1 MFQVLEQ
8 TLVVL
13 YLLWIY
19 TTNNL
24 KNCLQTFRLRKLY
37 GKFSERRLNIV
48 IQHEV
53 LYFVYGL
60 AFFTMGL
67 AISMQIIQPSQLKLA
82 KTLWLLAVFGF
93 THAVSEWGYLFVPI
107 QTAGQEEYLLIL
119 MMVHL
124 AFMALSFAFL
134 LAFGLAQYFDKKIYI
149 LIPAAIFFVWYVNF
163 IFFFDKHA
171 LSLWYV
177 KSEIWARY
185 LMGFPGAIL
194 SGLGLWR
201 RRQELK
207 VWGVRISHNLRNASI
222 TLLIYSVL
230 GGLIV
235 PAGDVFP
242 SQILNNETFLHLFHI
257 PVQVVRAVS
266 SMFLS
271 WYVLRILSVFRL
283 EYEKNIE
290 KIETLETLCTER
302 QRIANDIHD
311 GAIQALYGSGMLLD
325 RASELIDTD
334 PIRSKELI
342 TKVIERYNET
352 IKSLRRY
359 IHGLKSDD
367 YGQAAVEHRFHQL
380 LQEYR
385 EFPNITLEVSINIP
399 IWFIFIPNAVDHT
412 FFIMQEALANA
423 ARHSGGSII
432 SVEIYGD
439 ELLYRMTIKDNG
451 RGIGFLGKTITPTS
465 LVSGLHGHGIDS
477 MRQRSKQLNCKLEIT
492 TNDQGTQVMVEL
504 ERSGHKVEAL

>member
-1 MFQVLEQ
+1 
-8 TLVVL
+8 
-13 YLLWIY
+13 
-19 TTNNL
+19 
-24 KNCLQTFRLRKLY
+24 
-37 GKFSERRLNIV
+37 
-48 IQHEV
+48 
-53 LYFVYGL
+53 
-60 AFFTMGL
+60 
-67 AISMQIIQPSQLKLA
+67 MQIIQPSQLKLA

-107 QTAGQEEYLLIL
+107 QTAGREEYLLIL
-119 MMVHL
+119 LMVHL

-134 LAFGLAQYFDKKIYI
+134 LAFGLAQYFEKKIYI
-149 LIPAAIFFVWYVNF
+149 LIPAAIFVMWYVNF
-163 IFFFDKHA
+163 VFHFDKQA
-171 LSLWYV
+171 LNIWHV

-185 LMGFPGAIL
+185 LLGFPGAIL

-207 VWGVRISHNLRNASI
+207 VWGVKISHNLRNASI

-235 PAGDVFP
+235 PAGEVFP
-242 SQILNNETFLHLFHI
+242 SQILNNQNFLLLFHI
-257 PVQVVRAVS
+257 PVQVVRAAS

-290 KIETLETLCTER
+290 KIEKLETLCAER

-311 GAIQALYGSGMLLD
+311 GAIQSIYGSGMLLD
-325 RASELIDTD
+325 RASELIDSD
-334 PIRSKELI
+334 PVRSKELI
-342 TKVIERYNET
+342 TNVIERYNET

-367 YGQAAVEHRFHQL
+367 YGQAAVEQRFHQMFN
-380 LQEYR
+380 EYR
-385 EFPNITLEVSINIP
+385 EGFPNIKFEVSINIP
-399 IWFIFIPNAVDHT
+399 IWFIFIPKAVDHS

-439 ELLYRMTIKDNG
+439 ELLYRMTIQDNG
-451 RGIGFLGKTITPTS
+451 RGIGFKKKNSNQLS
-465 LVSGLHGHGIDS
+465 SVSMLHGHGTNS
-477 MRQRSKQLNCKLEIT
+477 MHQRSKQLNSTLEIT
-492 TNDQGTQVMVEL
+492 SNDQGTQVMVKL
-504 ERSGHKVEAL
+504 ERSGHDGETL

>member
-1 MFQVLEQ
+1 
-8 TLVVL
+8 
-13 YLLWIY
+13 
-19 TTNNL
+19 
-24 KNCLQTFRLRKLY
+24 
-37 GKFSERRLNIV
+37 
-48 IQHEV
+48 
-53 LYFVYGL
+53 
-60 AFFTMGL
+60 MGL
-67 AISMQIIQPSQLKLA
+67 AISMQIIQPSQLKLS

-171 LSLWYV
+171 LTLWYV

-185 LMGFPGAIL
+185 LLGFPGAIL

-207 VWGVRISHNLRNASI
+207 VWGIKISHYLRSASI

-242 SQILNNETFLHLFHI
+242 SRIFNNETFLDLFHI

-266 SMFLS
+266 SIFLS
-271 WYVLRILSVFRL
+271 WYVLRILSVFHL

-290 KIETLETLCTER
+290 KFEKLETLCTER

-325 RASELIDTD
+325 RASELIDQD
-334 PIRSKELI
+334 PVRSKELI

-367 YGQAAVEHRFHQL
+367 YGQAAVEHRFNQL
-380 LQEYR
+380 LIEYH
-385 EFPNITLEVSINIP
+385 EGFPNIKFEVSINIP
-399 IWFIFIPNAVDHT
+399 IWFIFIPDAVDHT
-412 FFIMQEALANA
+412 YFIMQEALANA
-423 ARHSGGSII
+423 IRHSGGSII
-432 SVEIYGD
+432 SVEICGD
-439 ELLYRMTIKDNG
+439 EHLYRMTIKDNG
-451 RGIGFLGKTITPTS
+451 RGIGFEKRNSNQLS
-465 LVSGLHGHGIDS
+465 SVSELHGHGINS
-477 MRQRSKQLNCKLEIT
+477 MHQRSKLLNSKLEIT
-492 TNDQGTQVMVEL
+492 TNDQGTQVMIQL
-504 ERSGHKVEAL
+504 ERSGHNVKKI

>member
-1 MFQVLEQ
+1 
-8 TLVVL
+8 
-13 YLLWIY
+13 
-19 TTNNL
+19 
-24 KNCLQTFRLRKLY
+24 
-37 GKFSERRLNIV
+37 
-48 IQHEV
+48 
-53 LYFVYGL
+53 
-60 AFFTMGL
+60 MGL

-107 QTAGQEEYLLIL
+107 QSAGREEYLLIL
-119 MMVHL
+119 LMVHL

-134 LAFGLAQYFDKKIYI
+134 LAFGLAQYYEKKIYI
-149 LIPAAIFFVWYVNF
+149 LVPAAIFVVWYANF
-163 IFFFDKHA
+163 IFYFDKQA
-171 LSLWYV
+171 LDIWYV

-185 LMGFPGAIL
+185 LLGFPGAIL

-207 VWGVRISHNLRNASI
+207 VWGVKISENLRNASI

-242 SQILNNETFLHLFHI
+242 SRILNNQNFLLLFHI
-257 PVQVVRAVS
+257 PVQVVSAAS

-290 KIETLETLCTER
+290 KIEKLETLCTER

-311 GAIQALYGSGMLLD
+311 GAIQAIYGSGMLLD
-325 RASELIDTD
+325 RVSELIDHD
-334 PIRSKELI
+334 PVRSKELI

-367 YGQAAVEHRFHQL
+367 YGQAAIEQRFHHMFN
-380 LQEYR
+380 EYR
-385 EFPNITLEVSINIP
+385 EGFPNIKFEVSINIP
-399 IWFIFIPNAVDHT
+399 IWFIFIANAVDHT

-423 ARHSGGSII
+423 ARHSGGSSI

-451 RGIGFLGKTITPTS
+451 RGIGFERKNINQLFSG
-465 LVSGLHGHGIDS
+465 SGLHGHGIDS
-477 MRQRSKQLNCKLEIT
+477 IHQRSKQLNSKLEIIS
-492 TNDQGTQVMVEL
+492 NDQGTQVMVQL
-504 ERSGHKVEAL
+504 ERSGHNVEKL

>member
-1 MFQVLEQ
+1 M
-8 TLVVL
+8 
-13 YLLWIY
+13 
-19 TTNNL
+19 
-24 KNCLQTFRLRKLY
+24 
-37 GKFSERRLNIV
+37 V

-67 AISMQIIQPSQLKLA
+67 AISIQIIQPSQLKLA
-82 KTLWLLAVFGF
+82 KTLWLLAAFGF

-107 QTAGQEEYLLIL
+107 QTAGREEYLLIL

-149 LIPAAIFFVWYVNF
+149 LIPAAIFVVWYISF
-163 IFFFDKHA
+163 IYFFDKQA
-171 LSLWYV
+171 LAIWYV

-185 LMGFPGAIL
+185 LLGFPGAVL

-207 VWGVRISHNLRNASI
+207 VWGAKISHNLRNASI
-222 TLLIYSVL
+222 TLLIYSIL

-242 SQILNNETFLHLFHI
+242 SQILNNQNFLHLFHL

-266 SMFLS
+266 SILLS

-290 KIETLETLCTER
+290 KIEKLETLCTER

-311 GAIQALYGSGMLLD
+311 GAIQAIYGSGLLLD
-325 RASELIDTD
+325 RASELIDKD
-334 PIRSKELI
+334 PDRSKELI
-342 TKVIERYNET
+342 TNVIERYNET

-359 IHGLKSDD
+359 IHGLKSAD
-367 YGQAAVEHRFHQL
+367 YGQAAVEQRFHQMFD
-380 LQEYR
+380 EYR
-385 EFPNITLEVSINIP
+385 QAFPSITFEVSINIP
-399 IWFIFIPNAVDHT
+399 IWFIFIPKAVDHT

-423 ARHSGGSII
+423 ARHSGASSI
-432 SVEIYGD
+432 SVEIFGD
-439 ELLYRMTIKDNG
+439 EQLYRMSIQDNG
-451 RGIGFLGKTITPTS
+451 RGIGMETKNINQLPS
-465 LVSGLHGHGIDS
+465 VSGLHGHGMDS
-477 MRQRSKQLNCKLEIT
+477 MHQRSKQLKSKLEIT
-492 TNDQGTQVMVEL
+492 TNDQGTRVLVQL
-504 ERSGHKVEAL
+504 ERSGHNVETL

>member
-1 MFQVLEQ
+1 MNV
-8 TLVVL
+8 
-13 YLLWIY
+13 
-19 TTNNL
+19 
-24 KNCLQTFRLRKLY
+24 
-37 GKFSERRLNIV
+37 V

-107 QTAGQEEYLLIL
+107 QTAGREEYLLVL

-134 LAFGLAQYFDKKIYI
+134 LAFGLAQYFEKKIYI
-149 LIPAAIFFVWYVNF
+149 LIPTAIFVVWYLNF
-163 IFFFDKHA
+163 IFYFDKQA
-171 LSLWYV
+171 LDIWYV

-185 LMGFPGAIL
+185 LLGFPGAIL

-201 RRQELK
+201 RKHELK
-207 VWGVRISHNLRNASI
+207 VWGVKISHNLRNASI

-242 SQILNNETFLHLFHI
+242 SRILNNENFLLLFHI

-266 SMFLS
+266 SILLS

-290 KIETLETLCTER
+290 KIEKLETLCTER

-311 GAIQALYGSGMLLD
+311 GAIQAIYGSGMLLD
-325 RASELIDTD
+325 RASELIDND
-334 PIRSKELI
+334 PARSKELI
-342 TKVIERYNET
+342 TKVIDRYNET

-367 YGQAAVEHRFHQL
+367 YGKTAVEQRFHL
-380 LQEYR
+380 MFNEYR
-385 EFPNITLEVSINIP
+385 EGFPNIYFEASINIP
-399 IWFIFIPNAVDHT
+399 IWFIFIPKAVDHT

-423 ARHSGGSII
+423 ARHSTCSNI
-432 SVEIYGD
+432 SVVIYGD

-451 RGIGFLGKTITPTS
+451 KGIGFEKEKSNQLS
-465 LVSGLHGHGIDS
+465 SVSGLHGHGINS
-477 MRQRSKQLNCKLEIT
+477 MHQRSKQLNSKLKISS
-492 TNDQGTQVMVEL
+492 NDQGTQVMVQL
-504 ERSGHKVEAL
+504 ERSGQNVETI

>member
-1 MFQVLEQ
+1 
-8 TLVVL
+8 
-13 YLLWIY
+13 
-19 TTNNL
+19 
-24 KNCLQTFRLRKLY
+24 
-37 GKFSERRLNIV
+37 
-48 IQHEV
+48 
-53 LYFVYGL
+53 
-60 AFFTMGL
+60 MGL
-67 AISMQIIQPSQLKLA
+67 AISMQIIQPSQLKLS

-107 QTAGQEEYLLIL
+107 QTAGRKEYQLIL

-149 LIPAAIFFVWYVNF
+149 LIPAAIFVVWYINF
-163 IFFFDKHA
+163 IFYFDKQA
-171 LSLWYV
+171 LNIWYV

-185 LMGFPGAIL
+185 LLGFPGAIL
-194 SGLGLWR
+194 AGLGLWR

-207 VWGVRISHNLRNASI
+207 VWGVKISHNLRNASV

-242 SQILNNETFLHLFHI
+242 SQILNNENFLLLFHI

-290 KIETLETLCTER
+290 KIEKLETLCAER

-311 GAIQALYGSGMLLD
+311 GAIQAIYGSGMLLD
-325 RASELIDTD
+325 RASELIDHD
-334 PIRSKELI
+334 PVRSKELI

-367 YGQAAVEHRFHQL
+367 YGQAAVEHRFHQMFN
-380 LQEYR
+380 EYR
-385 EFPNITLEVSINIP
+385 EGFPNLKFEVSINIP
-399 IWFIFIPNAVDHT
+399 IWFIFIPHAVDHT

-423 ARHSGGSII
+423 ARHSGGSNI

-451 RGIGFLGKTITPTS
+451 KGIGLEKKIINQQS
-465 LVSGLHGHGIDS
+465 SVSELHGHGINS
-477 MRQRSKQLNCKLEIT
+477 MHQRSKQLNSKLEIT
-492 TNDQGTQVMVEL
+492 SNDQGTEVMLQL
-504 ERSGHKVEAL
+504 ERCGYNVETL